1 MTQIIFM
8 SSLVALCA
16 LYLAW
21 GMKMLPGEG
30 WQIAAA
36 VPTRK
41 GGDGSWAGVNLTWYG
56 ILTANAYLVA
66 TFLALVLMGAAG
78 ISLPSVV
85 ATVALL
91 LACCVPAS
99 RLVAQIVEKKANTFT
114 VGGAV
119 FVGTLLAPW
128 IIELVNQIPLGDQ
141 GLRVPTLA
149 ALAAIAI
156 AYAFGEGLGRLACI
170 SFGCCY
176 GKPLSACH
184 PRLARLFSP
193 VALTFTG
200 KTKKIAYAS
209 GLDGIKVLPVQG
221 ATYLLYSTAG
231 VVSTLLFLRANYSAA
246 FLVSLVVTQGWR
258 VISEFFR
265 DDHRGVGRFS
275 AYQVMGLISICYGFW
290 MARLFREAAAPL
302 PDLAAGFAVLWSP
315 APLLLLQLLWVVIF
329 LYTGLSR
336 VTAATMS
343 FHVNAEKV

>member
-1 MTQIIFM
+1 MTHTMFM
-8 SSLVALCA
+8 SALVALSA
-16 LYLAW
+16 LYLFW

-36 VPTRK
+36 VPLRK

-66 TFLALVLMGAAG
+66 TFLALVLMGASG
-78 ISLPSVV
+78 ISLQAVI
-85 ATVALL
+85 AMVALL

-99 RLVAQIVEKKANTFT
+99 RLVAQLVEKKANTFT

-128 IIELVNQIPLGDQ
+128 IVELVNLIPLGDQ
-141 GLRVPTLA
+141 GMRMPPLA
-149 ALAAIAI
+149 ALAAISI
-156 AYAFGEGLGRLACI
+156 AYAFGEGLGRLACV

-184 PRLARLFSP
+184 PKVARLVAP

-209 GLDGIKVLPVQG
+209 HLDGVKVLPVQG
-221 ATYLLYSTAG
+221 VTYVLYCAAG
-231 VVSTLLFLRANYSAA
+231 LASTLLFLRADYSAA
-246 FLVSLVVTQGWR
+246 FLVALVVTQGWR
-258 VISEFFR
+258 VVSEFFR
-265 DDHRGVGRFS
+265 DDHRGVGRLS
-275 AYQVMGLISICYGFW
+275 AYQVMGMISICYGFW
-290 MARLFREAAAPL
+290 AAGHFQGDLAPL
-302 PDLAAGFAVLWSP
+302 PELARGFELLWSP
-315 APLLLLQLLWVVIF
+315 GPLLLLQLLWVVIF

>member
-1 MTQIIFM
+1 MTHLMFM
-8 SSLVALCA
+8 SALFALSA
-16 LYLAW
+16 LYLFW
-21 GMKMLPGEG
+21 GMKKLPGEG

-36 VPTRK
+36 VPLRK
-41 GGDGSWAGVNLTWYG
+41 GDDGSWAGVNLTWYG

-78 ISLPSVV
+78 ISLRAVV
-85 ATVALL
+85 AMVALL

-99 RLVAQIVEKKANTFT
+99 RLVAQVVEKKANTFT

-128 IIELVNQIPLGDQ
+128 IVELVNLIPLGDQ
-141 GLRVPTLA
+141 GTRVPPLA

-156 AYAFGEGLGRLACI
+156 AYAFGEGLGRLACV

-176 GKPLSACH
+176 GKPLSSCH
-184 PRLARLFSP
+184 PKVARLVAP

-209 GLDGIKVLPVQG
+209 HLDGVKVLPVQG
-221 ATYLLYSTAG
+221 ITYLLYCAAG
-231 VVSTLLFLRANYSAA
+231 LAATLFFLRAQYSAA
-246 FLVSLVVTQGWR
+246 FLVALVVTQGWR

-265 DDHRGVGRFS
+265 DDHRGKGRLS
-275 AYQVMGLISICYGFW
+275 AYQVMGMTGICYGFW
-290 MARLFREAAAPL
+290 TVGHFGGDPSPL
-302 PDLAAGFAVLWSP
+302 PELARGFALLWSP
-315 APLLLLQLLWVVIF
+315 GPLLLLQLLWVVIF

>member
-1 MTQIIFM
+1 MTQVMFM
-8 SSLVALCA
+8 SALAALSA
-16 LYLAW
+16 LYLFW

-41 GGDGSWAGVNLTWYG
+41 GGDGSWAGINLTWYG
-56 ILTANAYLVA
+56 ILTANAYLAA
-66 TFLALVLMGAAG
+66 TLLALVLMGAAG
-78 ISLPSVV
+78 VSLRAVL

-99 RLVAQIVEKKANTFT
+99 RLVAQVVEKKANTFT

-128 IIELVNQIPLGDQ
+128 IIELVNRIPLGDQ
-141 GLRVPTLA
+141 GLKVPPLA
-149 ALAAIAI
+149 ALAAISI

-184 PRLARLFSP
+184 PKLARLAAP

-209 GLDGIKVLPVQG
+209 KLDGVKVLPVQG
-221 ATYLLYSTAG
+221 VTYLLYCTAG
-231 VVSTLLFLRANYSAA
+231 LVSTLLFLTASYSAA
-246 FLVSLVVTQGWR
+246 FLVALGVTQGWR
-258 VISEFFR
+258 VVSEFFR
-265 DDHRGVGRFS
+265 DDHRGVGKLS
-275 AYQVMGLISICYGFW
+275 AYQVMGMISILYGVWAVVHFQG
-290 MARLFREAAAPL
+290 EPAPL
-302 PDLAAGFAVLWSP
+302 PELARGLATLWSP

>member
-1 MTQIIFM
+1 MTHLLFM
-8 SSLVALCA
+8 SALA
-16 LYLAW
+16 AFATLYLYW

-41 GGDGSWAGVNLTWYG
+41 GSDGFWSGVNLTWYG

-66 TFLALVLMGAAG
+66 TVLALVLMGAAG
-78 ISLPSVV
+78 ISLQAVTL
-85 ATVALL
+85 TVALL

-128 IIELVNQIPLGDQ
+128 IVELVNLVPLGDR
-141 GLRVPTLA
+141 GLRVPPLA

-156 AYAFGEGLGRLACI
+156 AYAFGEGLGRLACV

-184 PRLARLFSP
+184 PKVARLVAP

-209 GLDGIKVLPVQG
+209 GLDGVKVLPVQG
-221 ATYLLYSTAG
+221 ATYLLYCTAG
-231 VVSTLLFLRANYSAA
+231 LASTLLFLRGEYSAS
-246 FLVSLVVTQGWR
+246 FLVALGVTQGWR
-258 VISEFFR
+258 VLSEFFR
-265 DDHRGVGRFS
+265 DDHRGAGRFS
-275 AYQVMGLISICYGFW
+275 AYQVMGVVSICYGVW
-290 MARLFREAAAPL
+290 AARYFADDLAPL
-302 PDLAAGFAVLWSP
+302 PELAHGIASLWNP
-315 APLLLLQLLWVVIF
+315 APLLLLQLLWVAIF

>member
-1 MTQIIFM
+1 MTHFLFISVLAAF
-8 SSLVALCA
+8 AA
-16 LYLAW
+16 LYLFW

-30 WQIAAA
+30 SQIAAA

-41 GGDGSWAGVNLTWYG
+41 AGDGSWDGVNLTWYG

-78 ISLPSVV
+78 ISLQAVV
-85 ATVALL
+85 AIVVLL
-91 LACCVPAS
+91 LSCCVPAS
-99 RLVAQIVEKKANTFT
+99 RLVAQVVEKKANTFT

-128 IIELVNQIPLGDQ
+128 IIELVNRVPLGDQ
-141 GLRVPTLA
+141 GMMVPPLA
-149 ALAAIAI
+149 ALAVISI
-156 AYAFGEGLGRLACI
+156 AYAFGEGLGRLACV

-184 PRLARLFSP
+184 PKVARLVSP

-209 GLDGIKVLPVQG
+209 HLDGVKVLPVQG
-221 ATYLLYSTAG
+221 ATYLLYCTAG
-231 VVSTLLFLRANYSAA
+231 LAATFLFLRGEYGTA
-246 FLVSLVVTQGWR
+246 FLLALGVTQGWR

-265 DDHRGVGRFS
+265 DDHRGAGRFS
-275 AYQVMGLISICYGFW
+275 AYQIMGMVSICYGIWIVRHFQG
-290 MARLFREAAAPL
+290 ATSPL
-302 PDLAAGFAVLWSP
+302 PELALGFASLWSP
-315 APLLLLQLLWVVIF
+315 APLLLLQLLWIVIF

-336 VTAATMS
+336 ITAATMS

>member
-1 MTQIIFM
+1 MTHIMFM
-8 SSLVALCA
+8 SVLAALSA
-16 LYLAW
+16 LYLFW
-21 GMKMLPGEG
+21 GMKMLPGER

-36 VPTRK
+36 VPLRK
-41 GGDGSWAGVNLTWYG
+41 GGDGSWNGVNLTWYG

-78 ISLPSVV
+78 ISLQAVIAVV
-85 ATVALL
+85 VLL

-99 RLVAQIVEKKANTFT
+99 RLVAQVVEKKANTFT

-128 IIELVNQIPLGDQ
+128 IVELVNQIPLGDQ
-141 GLRVPTLA
+141 GMRVPPLA
-149 ALAAIAI
+149 ALAAISI
-156 AYAFGEGLGRLACI
+156 AYAFGEGLGRLACV

-184 PRLARLFSP
+184 PRVARLVAP
-193 VALTFTG
+193 IALTFTG

-209 GLDGIKVLPVQG
+209 SLDGVKVLPVQG
-221 ATYLLYSTAG
+221 VTYVLYCTAG
-231 VVSTLLFLRANYSAA
+231 LASTLLFLSAHYSAA
-246 FLVSLVVTQGWR
+246 FLVALVVTQGWR

-275 AYQVMGLISICYGFW
+275 AYQVMGMVSICYGFW
-290 MARLFREAAAPL
+290 MVRLFDGDLSPL
-302 PDLAAGFAVLWSP
+302 PELARGFASLWSP
-315 APLLLLQLLWVVIF
+315 APLLLLQLLWIVIF

>member
-1 MTQIIFM
+1 MTHTMFIF
-8 SSLVALCA
+8 SLLCLSA
-16 LYLAW
+16 LYLFW
-21 GMKMLPGEG
+21 GMKKLPAER

-36 VPTRK
+36 VPLHK

-78 ISLPSVV
+78 ISLQSIVAVV
-85 ATVALL
+85 VLL
-91 LACCVPAS
+91 LAACVPAS
-99 RLVAQIVEKKANTFT
+99 RLVAQVVEKKANTFT

-128 IIELVNQIPLGDQ
+128 IVELVNLIPLGDQ
-141 GLRVPTLA
+141 GMRVPPLA
-149 ALAAIAI
+149 ALAAISI
-156 AYAFGEGLGRLACI
+156 AYAFGEGLGRLACV

-184 PRLARLFSP
+184 PKVARLVAP

-209 GLDGIKVLPVQG
+209 SLDGVKVLPVQG
-221 ATYLLYSTAG
+221 ATYVLYCTAG
-231 VVSTLLFLRANYSAA
+231 LASTLLFLRADYAAA
-246 FLVSLVVTQGWR
+246 FLVALCVTQGWR
-258 VISEFFR
+258 VISEFVR
-265 DDHRGVGRFS
+265 DDHRGVGRLS
-275 AYQVMGLISICYGFW
+275 AYQVMGMVSICYGFG
-290 MARLFREAAAPL
+290 MVHLFGAEACEPPLLAR
-302 PDLAAGFAVLWSP
+302 GFAGLWSP
-315 APLLLLQLLWVVIF
+315 GPLLLLQLLWVVIF

-343 FHVNAEKV
+343 FHVNAEKI

>member
-1 MTQIIFM
+1 MTQTIFM
-8 SSLVALCA
+8 SILVSLSAA
-16 LYLAW
+16 YLFW
-21 GMKMLPGEG
+21 GMTSLPKER

-36 VPTRK
+36 VPLHK
-41 GGDGSWAGVNLTWYG
+41 GNDGSWAGVNLTWYG

-66 TFLALVLMGAAG
+66 SSLALVLMGAAG
-78 ISLPSVV
+78 IALWAVIAVV
-85 ATVALL
+85 VLL

-99 RLVAQIVEKKANTFT
+99 SLVARIVEKKQNTFT

-119 FVGTLLAPW
+119 CVGTLIAPW
-128 IIELVNQIPLGDQ
+128 IIVLVNQVQPGDRGLNVPPL
-141 GLRVPTLA
+141 P

-156 AYAFGEGLGRLACI
+156 AYAFGEGLGRLACV

-176 GKPLSACH
+176 GKPLSCCH
-184 PRLARLFSP
+184 PKVARIISP

-209 GLDGIKVLPVQG
+209 SLDGIKVLPVQG
-221 ATYLLYSTAG
+221 ATYLLYCAAGLASTF
-231 VVSTLLFLRANYSAA
+231 LFLQAQYSAA
-246 FLVSLVVTQGWR
+246 FLVALCVTQGWR

-275 AYQVMGLISICYGFW
+275 AYQVMGLVSICYGFW
-290 MARLFREAAAPL
+290 VVRHFHGAPPPL
-302 PDLAAGFAVLWSP
+302 PELARGFASLWSP

-343 FHVNAEKV
+343 FHVNAEKI

>member
-1 MTQIIFM
+1 MTQIMFI
-8 SSLVALCA
+8 SALAALSA
-16 LYLAW
+16 LYLFW
-21 GMKMLPGEG
+21 GMKMLPKEG

-36 VPTRK
+36 VPLRK

-66 TFLALVLMGAAG
+66 TVLALALMAGVG
-78 ISLPSVV
+78 ISLQAVLAVV
-85 ATVALL
+85 VLL
-91 LACCVPAS
+91 LTACVPAS
-99 RLVAQIVEKKANTFT
+99 RLVAQVVEKKANTFT

-128 IIELVNQIPLGDQ
+128 IIQLGHRILPGEGLGVAPLA
-141 GLRVPTLA
+141 P
-149 ALAAIAI
+149 LAAIAI
-156 AYAFGEGLGRLACI
+156 AYAFGEGLGRLACV

-184 PRLARLFSP
+184 PKVARLAAPL
-193 VALTFTG
+193 ALTFTG

-209 GLDGIKVLPVQG
+209 GLDGVKVLPVQG
-221 ATYLLYSTAG
+221 VTYVLYCSAG
-231 VVSTLLFLRANYSAA
+231 LVSTLCFLQAHYAAA
-246 FLVSLVVTQGWR
+246 FLVALGVTQGWR
-258 VISEFFR
+258 VVSEFFR
-265 DDHRGVGRFS
+265 DDHRGVGKFS
-275 AYQVMGLISICYGFW
+275 AYQVMGVISVAYGFG
-290 MARLFREAAAPL
+290 MVQLFSGAPTPL
-302 PDLAAGFAVLWSP
+302 PDLARGCAMLWNP

>member
-1 MTQIIFM
+1 MTQLTFM
-8 SSLVALCA
+8 SALAGLSA
-16 LYLAW
+16 LYLYW
-21 GMKMLPGEG
+21 GLKKLPGEG

-66 TFLALVLMGAAG
+66 TFMALVLMGAAG
-78 ISLPSVV
+78 ISLQAVV
-85 ATVALL
+85 AMVVLL
-91 LACCVPAS
+91 LGCCVPAS
-99 RLVAQIVEKKANTFT
+99 RLVAQVVEKKSNTFT

-119 FVGTLLAPW
+119 FVGTLLTPW
-128 IIELVNQIPLGDQ
+128 IVELVNCIPLGDQ
-141 GLRVPTLA
+141 GMRVPPLA
-149 ALAAIAI
+149 ALAAISI
-156 AYAFGEGLGRLACI
+156 AYAFGEGLGRLACV

-184 PRLARLFSP
+184 PKVARLASP

-209 GLDGIKVLPVQG
+209 NLDGVKVLPVQG
-221 ATYLLYSTAG
+221 ITYLLYCGAG
-231 VVSTLLFLRANYSAA
+231 LASTLLFLRADYSAA
-246 FLVSLVVTQGWR
+246 FLVALGVTQGWR
-258 VISEFFR
+258 VVSEFFR
-265 DDHRGVGRFS
+265 DDHRGVGRLS
-275 AYQVMGLISICYGFW
+275 AYQVMGMLSICYGFW
-290 MARLFREAAAPL
+290 AVEHFQGDVSPL
-302 PDLAAGFAVLWSP
+302 PELARGLAILWSP

-343 FHVNAEKV
+343 FHVNVGKV